1 MAVGR
6 FNNLLVAAD
15 CLEAGRAD
23 LFCFGRTSLAD
34 PELPNKLAENRLDEQ
49 IPCIGCTQSCVSAL
63 TNPARGFKTSCL
75 INPVTGHEFEYD
87 LTPVAPEKA
96 KKVLVV
102 GGGLT
107 GCETADFLCEHN
119 RIVSVMEMAP
129 VIAADAEA
137 TPRRFLM
144 QRLNKWSH
152 ALDFYSPALSVYTG
166 AKIKQ
171 FYDDGVAYE
180 MGGEVKELH
189 GFDSI
194 ILSLGVKSYNPL
206 EEVAKSLC
214 GEVYVVG
221 DVESAGNANHATDT
235 GLAAALKL

>member
-34 PELPNKLAENRLDEQ
+34 P
-49 IPCIGCTQSCVSAL
+49 
-63 TNPARGFKTSCL
+63 
-75 INPVTGHEFEYD
+75 GHEFEYD

-152 ALDFYSPALSVYTG
+152 ALDFYGPALSVYTG

-206 EEVAKSLC
+206 E
-214 GEVYVVG
+214 
-221 DVESAGNANHATDT
+221 
-235 GLAAALKL
+235 